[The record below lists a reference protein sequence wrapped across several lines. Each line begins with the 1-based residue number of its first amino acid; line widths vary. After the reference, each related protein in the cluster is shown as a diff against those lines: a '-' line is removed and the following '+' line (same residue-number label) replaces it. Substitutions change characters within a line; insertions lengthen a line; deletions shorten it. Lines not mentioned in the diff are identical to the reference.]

1 MAAARVVEVERSEL
15 LNAFGIPARTIKLEL
30 GSGGRAFVF
39 TMRRRD
45 REKMDAKKFM
55 QTAQSLGDVVHP
67 ARAVLVVLPDDA
79 ELRAYEVIAE

>member
-1 MAAARVVEVERSEL
+1 
-15 LNAFGIPARTIKLEL
+15 
-30 GSGGRAFVF
+30 
-39 TMRRRD
+39 MRRRD

-67 ARAVLVVLPDDA
+67 ARAVLVVLPDDT